1 MIRAMFFDL
10 DGTLLNAEKRV
21 PDSALNALR
30 QCRQRDIRL
39 FVATARPPLLG
50 KMLDWAEAE
59 PLFDGGVFCN
69 GACTVIDG
77 EKRYVCIPPAV
88 VRGAVALVNGFDGLN
103 IALQMTEEEQAF
115 RLPLA
120 DYAFAKWGLKPEEA
134 KPVDE
139 TCLART
145 VKMMIF
151 YENLID
157 SVTLLPQALLDGLNR
172 LCAGR
177 ARMYVTDGGMVVQI
191 GSAEASKYA
200 GVERVRRALALTRDE
215 VAVFGDDVN
224 DLEMLR
230 GYRHSVAMGNAA
242 PEVQVAAERVTD
254 DCESDGIAHGIEWQM
269 ENRMG
274 ES

>member
-10 DGTLLNAEKRV
+10 DGTLLNGAKRV
-21 PDSALNALR
+21 PDSALAALR
-30 QCRQRDIRL
+30 RCRARGVRL
-39 FVATARPPLLG
+39 FVATARPPLLR

-77 EKRYVCIPPAV
+77 EKRYVCIPPEV
-88 VRGAVALVNGFDGLN
+88 VRGAVELVNGFDGLN

-115 RLPLA
+115 RLPLT

-134 KPVDE
+134 KPADE
-139 TCLART
+139 ACFSRT
-145 VKMMIF
+145 VKILIF

-157 SVTLLPQALLDGLNR
+157 SVTLLPQALIDGLNR
-172 LCAGR
+172 LCDGR

-191 GSAEASKYA
+191 GSAEASKFA
-200 GVERVRRALALTRDE
+200 GVERVRRALALTPDE

-242 PEVQVAAERVTD
+242 PEVRAAAERVTD
-254 DCESDGIAHGIEWQM
+254 DCESDGIAHGIEWLM

-274 ES
+274 

>member
-1 MIRAMFFDL
+1 M
-10 DGTLLNAEKRV
+10 
-21 PDSALNALR
+21 
-30 QCRQRDIRL
+30 
-39 FVATARPPLLG
+39 
-50 KMLDWAEAE
+50 
-59 PLFDGGVFCN
+59 
-69 GACTVIDG
+69 
-77 EKRYVCIPPAV
+77 CIPPEV

-115 RLPLA
+115 RLPLT
-120 DYAFAKWGLKPEEA
+120 DYAFGKWGLKPEEA

-145 VKMMIF
+145 VKILIF

-157 SVTLLPQALLDGLNR
+157 SVTLLPQALIDGLNR

-191 GSAEASKYA
+191 GSAEASKFA

-242 PEVQVAAERVTD
+242 PDVQDAAEWVTD
-254 DCESDGIAHGIEWQM
+254 DCESDGIANGIEWLM
-269 ENRMG
+269 ETWRD
-274 ES
+274 ER